1 MVDELAW
8 IREGFRVGHTTWLG
22 FDIGGM
28 YMYVYMYM
36 KKCVYEKT
44 YLKKQYEY
52 VSTFVVMIF

>member
-36 KKCVYEKT
+36 YMKNVYMKKH
-44 YLKKQYEY
+44 
-52 VSTFVVMIF
+52 I